1 MRDTGK
7 KDHTQI
13 RLLIG
18 YHLTLLPPQP
28 RLGSWL
34 NIEEGLPQL
43 GGFRLKL
50 SFQLPHSCAEP
61 VVGSLER
68 ADAIFVVNARAGL
81 QAGHAE
87 HRRLH
92 HYICPCH
99 LLPRAEAVVKLAE
112 MGLEGTRKPKS
123 KKLEPKK

>member
-68 ADAIFVVNARAGL
+68 AD
-81 QAGHAE
+81 E
-87 HRRLH
+87 
-92 HYICPCH
+92 CPCH
-99 LLPRAEAVVKLAE
+99 LPPRAEAVVKLAE